1 MISDQGPDQILDAES
16 YISTLADGCVK
27 LRSTADSL
35 TEDEVVP
42 ISVPSL
48 LEKAAKEAPEI
59 LALSV
64 KRDEKWIKWTY
75 KEYLQDVR
83 TVAKAFIALGLEPR
97 KSVGII
103 GFNSPEW
110 FFADLAAIFA
120 NSMATGIYSTNSP
133 EMCKYMA
140 NHSNANILVV
150 EDDSQLKK
158 ILAVKDELPDLK
170 AIIQYTGKP
179 NHEGVL
185 SWQDLLEKGRNESD
199 EALDQRLKQICINQ
213 CCHLVFTS
221 GTTGLPKAAMLS
233 HDNLTFTA
241 QVMNTSYLLKEKGQE
256 KVVSYLPLSHIAAS
270 MMDIFVMMTCQGS
283 TYFADKGALKG
294 TLTTTLKEVN
304 PTLFF
309 GVPRVYEKIQ
319 EKMLEVGR
327 ANKGLKKQIGQW
339 AKKTGLEHNQNVL
352 NGTGMSMSSELK
364 YKIADKVV
372 FQKVKAALG
381 VQKCKSF
388 FVAAAP
394 ISNETLAY
402 FMSLDIRIFDIY
414 GMSECSGPQTFNS
427 KDYQKLGSI
436 GRTMPGSQTK
446 ISTVGDGEEDSIS
459 GEILMQGRNVMM
471 GYLNAPD
478 KTKQGITESG
488 WLRSGDLGTMDDMG
502 FFRITGR
509 AKEILITAGGENI
522 APIPI
527 EDSIKKYLPCV
538 ANAMLIGD
546 KKKFLSVLLTLKTEI
561 DSTTTEPLP
570 ELAPATIA
578 WCESLGSKAKTIDDI
593 LDPADELVNKA
604 IQEGINLA
612 NNDSESNAKKVQKWR
627 ILRKD
632 FSVPG
637 GELGPTL
644 KMKRHIVLQQYAE
657 LVDGFYN

>member
-1 MISDQGPDQILDAES
+1 MISDQGPDQILDTES
-16 YISTLADGCVK
+16 YISTSTDGCVK
-27 LRSTADSL
+27 LRLQDSPEIL
-35 TEDEVVP
+35 P

-59 LALSV
+59 LALAV
-64 KRDEKWIKWTY
+64 KREDKWIKWTY
-75 KEYLQDVR
+75 KEYLQEVR

-110 FFADLAAIFA
+110 FIADLAAIFA

-140 NHSNANILVV
+140 NHSNTNIIVV
-150 EDDSQLKK
+150 EDDSQLQK
-158 ILAVKDELPDLK
+158 ILAVKSELPDLK

-179 NHEGVL
+179 KHEGVL
-185 SWQDLLEKGRNESD
+185 SWQELLEKGKNESD
-199 EALDQRLKQICINQ
+199 EALDQRLKQVCINQ
-213 CCHLVFTS
+213 CCHLVYTS
-221 GTTGLPKAAMLS
+221 GTTGPPKAAMLT
-233 HDNLTFTA
+233 HDNLTYTA
-241 QVMNTSYLLKEKGQE
+241 TCTTQAYQLKDKGQE

-270 MMDIFVMMTCQGS
+270 LMDIFVMMICQGS

-294 TLTTTLKEVN
+294 TLTTTLKEVV

-372 FQKVKAALG
+372 FQKVKTALG

-414 GMSECSGPQTFNS
+414 GMSECAGPQTFNC
-427 KDYQKLGSI
+427 KEYQKLGSI
-436 GRTMPGSQTK
+436 GRTLPGCQTK
-446 ISTVGDGEEDSIS
+446 ISTIGDGEEDSIS

-471 GYLNAPD
+471 GYLNQPE
-478 KTKQGITESG
+478 KTDEAITKSG
-488 WLRSGDLGTMDDMG
+488 WLRSGDLGTVDDAG
-502 FFRITGR
+502 FFKITGR

-546 KKKFLSVLLTLKTEI
+546 QRKFLSVLLTLKTEI
-561 DSTTTEPLP
+561 DPVTMEPLP
-570 ELAPATIA
+570 ELTPATLA
-578 WCESLGSKAKTIDDI
+578 WCEGLGSKAKTIDDI
-593 LDPADELVNKA
+593 LDPVDEIVEKA

-644 KMKRHIVLQQYAE
+644 KMKRHIVMKQYAE

>member
-27 LRSTADSL
+27 LRSTVDSK
-35 TEDEVVP
+35 TEDDIVP

-140 NHSNANILVV
+140 NHSRANIIVV

-185 SWQDLLEKGRNESD
+185 SWQDVLEKGKNESD
-199 EALDQRLKQICINQ
+199 EALDQRLKQVCINQ
-213 CCHLVFTS
+213 CCHLVYTS

-241 QVMNTSYLLKEKGQE
+241 QVMNKSYLLKDKGQE

-372 FQKVKAALG
+372 FQKVKTALG

-402 FMSLDIRIFDIY
+402 FMSLDIRILDIY
-414 GMSECSGPQTFNS
+414 GMSECSGPQTFNT
-427 KDYQKLGSI
+427 KDHQKLGSI
-436 GRTMPGSQTK
+436 GRTMPGSHTK

-478 KTKQGITESG
+478 KTKQAITESG
-488 WLRSGDLGTMDDMG
+488 WLRSGDLGAEDDLG

-546 KKKFLSVLLTLKTEI
+546 KRKFLSVLLTLKTEI
-561 DSTTTEPLP
+561 DSATQEPLP

-578 WCESLGSKAKTIDDI
+578 WCESIGSKAKTIDDI
-593 LDPADELVNKA
+593 LEPVDELVNKA